1 MTIYC
6 KNCDTPIKRGRKFCG
21 SSCAAKF
28 NNANRAPCKTGPS
41 RMPRPSCLQCGKK
54 VKQPHLK
61 HCSVICSGKAR
72 TLHKTPHDKKM
83 ANRAHFMKYYMKRK
97 AQTPPDADFD
107 KIKEIYLNCPA
118 GYEVDHIIPVSKGGL
133 HHQDN
138 LQYLT
143 ISENRRKSN
152 SLNWPALRD
161 SNSRPTE

>member
-6 KNCDTPIKRGRKFCG
+6 QQCNEPIKSKWAKKFCG

-28 NNANRAPCKTGPS
+28 NNTGKRRHGQPPNDCLVCGEKTGS
-41 RMPRPSCLQCGKK
+41 VREKY
-54 VKQPHLK
+54 
-61 HCSVICSGKAR
+61 CSITCSGV
-72 TLHKTPHDKKM
+72 
-83 ANRAHFMKYYMKRK
+83 NRRKYTEEERKRLNRESFMRYYMRK
-97 AQTPPDADFD
+97 KKQTPPDADFD